1 MGKTGIPRSARSM
14 KFAIDVAP
22 APVAVESA
30 DEDIVQ
36 PTKVG
41 MAAVLST
48 EDANGTPA
56 QI

>member
-48 EDANGTPA
+48 EDVNVTPA